1 MWPASRC
8 LPLTGMGINDLLE
21 RIALEAEVM
30 ELKAN
35 PNRRAKGA
43 VVEARLDKGQ
53 GPIATILVQNG
64 TLHSGDCH
72 HCRYRCGPRAHHA
85 QRQGPVADRIRR
97 PLYSCGDH
105 RPDRSAGTPATCSR
119 LLRTSVWPV
128 NWLSKRIA
136 EAKEKQFSSFQ
147 QGHAG

>member
-1 MWPASRC
+1 
-8 LPLTGMGINDLLE
+8 MGINDLLE

-64 TLHSGDCH
+64 TLHAGD
-72 HCRYRCGPRAHHA
+72 
-85 QRQGPVADRIRR
+85 VII
-97 PLYSCGDH
+97 
-105 RPDRSAGTPATCSR
+105 AGTLWAVCVPCAATRACC
-119 LLRTSVWPV
+119 
-128 NWLSKRIA
+128 
-136 EAKEKQFSSFQ
+136 
-147 QGHAG
+147 

>member
-1 MWPASRC
+1 
-8 LPLTGMGINDLLE
+8 MGINDLLE

-64 TLHSGDCH
+64 TLHSGDVIIAGTAVG
-72 HCRYRCGPRAHHA
+72 RVRTMRSDKGQAAERC
-85 QRQGPVADRIRR
+85 R
-97 PLYSCGDH
+97 PLHPCGDH
-105 RPDRSAGTPATCSR
+105 RPDRCARGR
-119 LLRTSVWPV
+119 RPV
-128 NWLSKRIA
+128 R
-136 EAKEKQFSSFQ
+136 
-147 QGHAG
+147 GR